1 MISNG
6 LSSLRP
12 EGIERG
18 PDYHT
23 LKDEIFHQIWVNCL
37 PPNVIALTV
46 RALKGGTEMVPWPG
60 LFETNFIFDLS
71 QSSPIKVTRHLDFE
85 LIERVCRKT

>member
-37 PPNVIALTV
+37 PLNVIAIALTV
-46 RALKGGTEMVPWPG
+46 RALKGGTKVPWPSSLTSAKVG
-60 LFETNFIFDLS
+60 PLKS
-71 QSSPIKVTRHLDFE
+71 QGILTSNRSRGCVVKHE
-85 LIERVCRKT
+85 AH